1 MDNYRPY
8 KSKGGVKM
16 ALRTPEASVG
26 IGLAAGG
33 IAFTV
38 FNMSLPPIT
47 DIRAAE
53 PENGD
58 VFRSERTATWVA
70 AGIVTGVA
78 LMTGDATVFIIG
90 GSVVVALAWLYR
102 HANAVNP
109 VSGLATPDNTAP
121 GMLTAAEPQDQGYLD
136 VGPMIDAA

>member
-1 MDNYRPY
+1 
-8 KSKGGVKM
+8 M
-16 ALRTPEASVG
+16 ALRTAEASVG
-26 IGLAAGG
+26 IGLATGG

-38 FNMSLPPIT
+38 FNMSLPPLT

-58 VFRSERTATWVA
+58 VFRSERTATWIA

-78 LMTGDATVFIIG
+78 LITGDATVFIIG

-102 HANAVNP
+102 HANEVNP
-109 VSGLATPDNTAP
+109 VSGIATPDNTAP
-121 GMLTAAEPQDQGYLD
+121 GLTAPAEPQDAGYLD
-136 VGPMIDAA
+136 IGPMVDASAA